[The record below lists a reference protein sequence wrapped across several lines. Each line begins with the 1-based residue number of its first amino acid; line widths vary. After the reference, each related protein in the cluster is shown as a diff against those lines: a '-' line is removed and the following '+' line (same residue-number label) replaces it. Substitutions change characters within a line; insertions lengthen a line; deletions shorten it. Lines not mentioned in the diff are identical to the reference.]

1 MSPLTTIELSE
12 EVRALRETVGL
23 MADQL
28 TRIGAAPKL
37 MKTADAAEFL
47 GVGPDIMFEWRKA
60 GEGPPFLHITAR
72 TLRYDRD
79 DLIAWAKTHKVG
91 K

>member
-1 MSPLTTIELSE
+1 MDLAE

-28 TRIGAAPKL
+28 TRLGVGPKL
-37 MKTADAAEFL
+37 MKTSDVAELL
-47 GVGPDIMFEWRKA
+47 GLSPEVLFEWRQK
-60 GEGPPFLHITAR
+60 GEGPPYLHITAR

-79 DLIAWAKTHKVG
+79 DVIAWARSHRVSA
-91 K
+91 

>member
-1 MSPLTTIELSE
+1 MIPVTADLAE

-28 TRIGAAPKL
+28 TRLGVGPKL
-37 MKTADAAEFL
+37 MKTSEAGEFL
-47 GVGPDIMFEWRKA
+47 GVGPDVMFEWRAK
-60 GEGPPFLHITAR
+60 GEGPPYLHITAR

-79 DLIAWAKTHKVG
+79 DVIAWAKSHRVAM
-91 K
+91 